1 MLDKEEMGQLR
12 DLLREEMPV
21 MIREEVKAQL
31 QIELKDVVR
40 RPELEAMFIASE
52 RRIVEHMVEIVGNMV
67 DDNITPQIQ
76 ELRHDIASIK
86 RGRWQLA

>member
-1 MLDKEEMGQLR
+1 MLDKEEMGQIR

-31 QIELKDVVR
+31 QIELKDIVR

-52 RRIVEHMVEIVGNMV
+52 RRIVEHMVEIVGDMV

-86 RGRWQLA
+86 LGRWQLA